1 MDKSPHLSEL
11 QFNNA
16 QPANQN
22 LCLGSQTEI
31 QKHNVSLSEK
41 LLWEAIV
48 IKAFGLPK
56 HSILLLYYSREGK
69 LHNPQ
74 IMAQTMISMGSMH
87 GNTRVQE

>member
-1 MDKSPHLSEL
+1 MHSL
-11 QFNNA
+11 QTKILA
-16 QPANQN
+16 LALRQRY
-22 LCLGSQTEI
+22 CEI